1 LLGNTLQDRHGHG
14 RKHTIFYCR
23 ELLPGY
29 VETSKGIILPREI
42 VMVKTEKSKTRYLL
56 CLKHINIPI
65 QLDLWGNEVIFM

>member
-1 LLGNTLQDRHGHG
+1 LLGNTLQDRHGDG

-42 VMVKTEKSKTRYLL
+42 VMVKNR
-56 CLKHINIPI
+56 
-65 QLDLWGNEVIFM
+65 EVKD